1 MPTQGKASLLL
12 RIEAVETAGAALN
25 AAPDEPERAVRK
37 VLSFDRRSTPG
48 LAWRHAQG
56 YCTEMENPFVG
67 INRGSTHR
75 LPRQAPNPLLAGES
89 PRAGSCGRSTRS
101 TPLSGSAA
109 RVAAGAKLRFGCD
122 RLLLR
127 PDDAHVD
134 DGRVDGHTC
143 WLSSRGAPFPF
154 LKASLGRLIVLL
166 EFEPRPR
173 GSPASA
179 VPAAMSVR
187 AQPAQRSPRSASLP
201 LPRFAPF
208 AVRGE
213 AARESGKPNRGSAQ
227 TIRRAETPRHGRAS
241 QTSRGHSLR
250 PRLVRFPF
258 INRPVDSPR
267 RHPSSPIATRRQRR

>member
-109 RVAAGAKLRFGCD
+109 RLA
-122 RLLLR
+122 
-127 PDDAHVD
+127 
-134 DGRVDGHTC
+134 
-143 WLSSRGAPFPF
+143 
-154 LKASLGRLIVLL
+154 
-166 EFEPRPR
+166 
-173 GSPASA
+173 
-179 VPAAMSVR
+179 
-187 AQPAQRSPRSASLP
+187 
-201 LPRFAPF
+201 
-208 AVRGE
+208 
-213 AARESGKPNRGSAQ
+213 
-227 TIRRAETPRHGRAS
+227 
-241 QTSRGHSLR
+241 
-250 PRLVRFPF
+250 
-258 INRPVDSPR
+258 
-267 RHPSSPIATRRQRR
+267 